1 MPYRLRKAPKRDL
14 YWVVG
19 EDGSKR
25 SHDPLPL
32 ETAKAQ
38 MAALYAAMPSTE
50 GGSAQSGFVRR
61 MLGEVKR
68 KNILQKKSN
77 LYAPITSLRKYS
89 TMNSP
94 AVFNPSKLT
103 ASTTSKWISDHF
115 GAPKDTIQEYIDNE
129 LEGDYE
135 KWKRGKLTFKGDTV
149 SHNGKLYKAK
159 EDTLYAEPPNA
170 KIWQSVAQ
178 KGKGR
183 MKGGLENDVT
193 RAYAAMKPMTEDK
206 WIASVKKFNPAAA
219 TPANYVKDY
228 LTPWTRRRD
237 AAILDQ
243 QPGVGRAAVLP
254 GYTEVRSQAEA
265 NALGPGA
272 KYAIRNADGSV
283 SSGTNRTLEDLA
295 RFDQEAVDKQVMR
308 ENQKKAA
315 EEKYWANQSAVSR
328 FFNRDVVGVLTKIA
342 DFGSDVVGAVVPGV
356 GKLIQKGYQGLAP
369 PGSKY
374 YSSAPLG
381 QKILN
386 TLGSIAPSPSQV
398 GSFLGSGHMH
408 GLKGEGFFGDMF
420 SAVTRPIGRVVGRV
434 RDALSGVRRDYPP
447 SVRKVIK
454 SIGAQ
459 PIARMVVRRDPIP
472 SFLSYAVDLLTMG
485 QFSKAQQD
493 ANYDKM
499 FHLCIEFE
507 LAKGPRYVIE
517 KNEVISVALARAP
530 TKDTQI
536 ATVGMQSALDNTL
549 NGLLKA
555 GQGVMKERWFVY
567 NALSNN
573 CQDFILG
580 ILQGNQQLTPRLTE
594 FVKQPL
600 ESIASSLPE
609 YADKLF
615 QGVTDAAAV
624 GNVVIEGRGAFVPPS
639 FEDMVK
645 MGSKRVFALM
655 KRHGYILPE
664 FEKTGEGLVDKILKT
679 GLSAVPVKFRRYFIR
694 FQNGEYIKGY
704 KYQGRGAL
712 KGGGPYKTLVEDLA
726 NRVIGTPALPNAVA
740 TRAFNNLK
748 DLVLDK
754 MVADRFNRPRKD
766 HYLAEW
772 RRVVEELQTGVKRW
786 SNEAD
791 DFVFAAEADHL
802 VRQAASHD
810 PRFPP
815 KVQTKFVFPA
825 GSSDAIHGA
834 FDDATDWKIAYLI
847 IPFKD
852 PPTPERDFLTTDS
865 ANGLLDAATVAAGV
879 GATDEAIKAQ
889 LRHPHTR
896 GRIEDLIRIEYKMPA
911 AVGKGGGRAPASK
924 FQKQLQKAGVSPAA
938 YLKKAQDKAKKLGLS
953 HTLLG
958 FSSDDKH
965 KLQIP
970 NAAGK
975 LIRFGS
981 VGLGDHVLYSLA
993 HDPSANEHRARY
1005 LARATKIKGNWKADK
1020 YSPNS
1025 LAIGVLW

>member
-1 MPYRLRKAPKRDL
+1 
-14 YWVVG
+14 
-19 EDGSKR
+19 
-25 SHDPLPL
+25 
-32 ETAKAQ
+32 
-38 MAALYAAMPSTE
+38 MAALYAAMHHEE

-94 AVFNPSKLT
+94 AVFDPSKLM
-103 ASTTSKWISDHF
+103 ASLTSKWINDHF
-115 GAPKDTIQEYIDNE
+115 GAPKNTTQEYIDNE

-159 EDTLYAEPPNA
+159 EDTLWAEPPNA
-170 KIWQSVAQ
+170 KVWQSVAK

-183 MKGGLENDVT
+183 MRGGLENDVT
-193 RAYAAMKPMTEDK
+193 RAYAAMKPMTEDQ
-206 WIASVKKFNPAAA
+206 WIARVKTYNPTAA

-228 LTPWTRRRD
+228 LTPWTRHRD
-237 AAILDQ
+237 ASIIDQ
-243 QPGVGRAAVLP
+243 QPGGRAGIPP
-254 GYTEVRSQAEA
+254 GYTEVRDQAA
-265 NALGPGA
+265 ADALGPGG
-272 KYAIRNADGSV
+272 KWAIRNANGSV
-283 SSGTNRTLEDLA
+283 SAGTNHTVEDLE
-295 RFDQEAVDKQVMR
+295 RFEQEKVQRQEMMAKMKQD
-308 ENQKKAA
+308 A
-315 EEKYWANQSAVSR
+315 EDKYWAEHPVSK
-328 FFNRDVVGVLTKIA
+328 FFNKDVVGALTKFA

-356 GKLIQKGYQGLAP
+356 GQLIKKTYQGLAP

-374 YSSAPLG
+374 YSDAPLG
-381 QKILN
+381 QKLLN
-386 TLGSIAPSPSQV
+386 TAASLAPSPSQV

-420 SAVTRPIGRVVGRV
+420 SAVTKPIGRVVGRV

-454 SIGAQ
+454 EIGAQ

-580 ILQGNQQLTPRLTE
+580 ILQGNQQITPRLTE

-624 GNVVIEGRGAFVPPS
+624 GNVVIEGRG
-639 FEDMVK
+639 
-645 MGSKRVFALM
+645 G
-655 KRHGYILPE
+655 
-664 FEKTGEGLVDKILKT
+664 
-679 GLSAVPVKFRRYFIR
+679 
-694 FQNGEYIKGY
+694 
-704 KYQGRGAL
+704 L
-712 KGGGPYKTLVEDLA
+712 KGGGYYKDELA
-726 NRVIGTPALPNAVA
+726 KVWVRFQREAFMNPPTYDVFRRMYNHGHALMDTKYKFDPETKTELLRDFKAIARAFVRGELHYAVA
-740 TRAFNNLK
+740 TGRFFVPEELTRSKYFAELSSLHAPPSAAAPPPAAAAPPPPAAAPPPADEAPPPEPEKKPRNKIRKEFPPLK
-748 DLVLDK
+748 SPIGSGGV
-754 MVADRFNRPRKD
+754 RFNPDTRQNEYVKQTVDAKETTHAERKAMGARKVAAD
-766 HYLAEW
+766 MKAKGLPADLHKDASRILTKIFKTDSTA
-772 RRVVEELQTGVKRW
+772 GV
-786 SNEAD
+786 
-791 DFVFAAEADHL
+791 
-802 VRQAASHD
+802 
-810 PRFPP
+810 P
-815 KVQTKFVFPA
+815 TKF
-825 GSSDAIHGA
+825 GRY
-834 FDDATDWKIAYLI
+834 YLRYSLGQNL
-847 IPFKD
+847 
-852 PPTPERDFLTTDS
+852 RDYVYK
-865 ANGLLDAATVAAGV
+865 GYG
-879 GATDEAIKAQ
+879 DE
-889 LRHPHTR
+889 HVE
-896 GRIEDLIRIEYKMPA
+896 GR
-911 AVGKGGGRAPASK
+911 GGGRVPASK
-924 FQKQLQKAGVSPAA
+924 FQKQLQKAGISPAT

-958 FSSDDKH
+958 FSSDDTH

-993 HDPSANEHRARY
+993 HDPTANEHRARY
-1005 LARATKIKGNWKADK
+1005 LARATKIKGAWKSDK